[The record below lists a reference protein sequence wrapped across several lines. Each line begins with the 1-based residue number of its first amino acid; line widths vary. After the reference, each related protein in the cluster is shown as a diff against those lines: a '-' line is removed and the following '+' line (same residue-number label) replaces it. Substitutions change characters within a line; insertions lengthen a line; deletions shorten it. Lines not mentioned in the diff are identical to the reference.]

1 MQIIE
6 SVFRYHKGY
15 IEIKN
20 SKNYEGTYTV
30 TELLE
35 SKDQEELDIVEN
47 MISIGLTL
55 FGAPQKM
62 GKTFVYSYVM
72 QFQMEKSFLE
82 KKFKKEQLFI

>member
-6 SVFRYHKGY
+6 SVFLYHKKY

-47 MISIGLTL
+47 MISIGLLYLAHLKNGKNIFL
-55 FGAPQKM
+55 F
-62 GKTFVYSYVM
+62 TVM
-72 QFQMEKSFLE
+72 
-82 KKFKKEQLFI
+82 